1 MIFIQAHP
9 HHEKYLNKKIEMYD
23 EMALVVRKDIA
34 TGSFVKS
41 FADLDMDTEIDS
53 TPLQDEFDFEE
64 VSKASSIP
72 STQKRSHQ
80 KRKHNSNSDDEGIE
94 KLAME
99 VKEVAIAPKE
109 MSKDRLIVSNLY
121 TKVMKTEDFDEITL
135 ATVFDYLVQNEMFA
149 KAFIAK
155 NATLRKIWVQKFID
169 QHGRGSE
176 F

>member
-1 MIFIQAHP
+1 
-9 HHEKYLNKKIEMYD
+9 MYD
-23 EMALVVRKDIA
+23 KMALVVGKDIA
-34 TGSFVKS
+34 TESFAKS

-72 STQKRSHQ
+72 STQKRSHR
-80 KRKHNSNSDDEGIE
+80 KRKHNSNSDDKGIE

-99 VKEVAIAPKE
+99 VKGVAIALKE
-109 MSKDRLIVSNLY
+109 MSKDRLIVSHLY
-121 TKVMKTEDFDEITL
+121 TEVMKTEGFEEITL
-135 ATVFDYLVQNEMFA
+135 ATIFDYLVQNEMLA

-155 NATLRKIWVQKFID
+155 SATLRKVWVQNFIN
-169 QHGRGSE
+169 QHREESA